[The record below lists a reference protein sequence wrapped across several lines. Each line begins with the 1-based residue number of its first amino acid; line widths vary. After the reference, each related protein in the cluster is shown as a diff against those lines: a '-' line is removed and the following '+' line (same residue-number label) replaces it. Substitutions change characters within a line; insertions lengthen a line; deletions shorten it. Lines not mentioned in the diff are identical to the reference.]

1 MKFGTNVQ
9 LLQLRTEYAATTAIT
24 DFWRYIVRHLINYTI
39 RGMHAVITSVR
50 VKELLFL
57 PLLISEKNVGLKW
70 CFQFP
75 SHLTF
80 VSTPPGEIKKCKF
93 SLMFFIAV
101 WLTRWIEWRE
111 KAYFISPS
119 SALTKVRCGGNWKHH
134 FKPTSFRNA
143 YAKDY

>member
-1 MKFGTNVQ
+1 
-9 LLQLRTEYAATTAIT
+9 
-24 DFWRYIVRHLINYTI
+24 
-39 RGMHAVITSVR
+39 MHAVITSVR

-101 WLTRWIEWRE
+101 
-111 KAYFISPS
+111 
-119 SALTKVRCGGNWKHH
+119 
-134 FKPTSFRNA
+134 
-143 YAKDY
+143 